1 MTSELTR
8 RILFTLGALLVFRL
22 GTFIPL
28 PGISPSFWEQIFRSQ
43 ADSTLG
49 MANLLSGGAIHRL
62 AIFALGLVPY
72 ISAAV
77 LLQLLP
83 IISKRLRALRTQ
95 GERGRRT
102 IDLLTRSLTA
112 LLSLLQAYGIAMG
125 LEGVPGLVAE
135 PGWLFRT
142 TTVLTLT
149 GGVMALVWLSD
160 WITARGV
167 GNGVTLILFA
177 GIVAE
182 VPAGIAAILE
192 FGRSGFFSGGMIL
205 ALLGSAFAFTSL
217 IVAVER
223 ARRRL
228 PIVHIQ
234 RAGSDPHWHLPLKL
248 NSAGVIPAILASWI
262 LFVPLS
268 IVDWVKPEYSG
279 GLLADNGPLVLT
291 AYAILIVGCT
301 FFYTAYLVDPDAAA
315 EILMRQSALIEG
327 ISPGEPTAEHIDGV
341 VTRLTMIGA
350 IYLALVYV
358 VPAVMIGAARLPFY
372 FGGASLLI
380 VVCAILDLEAHIRA
394 FASVKT
400 GG

>member
-1 MTSELTR
+1 MTPELTR
-8 RILFTLGALLVFRL
+8 RIWFTLGALLVYRL

-28 PGISPSFWEQIFRSQ
+28 PGIAPSVWEQIFRSQ
-43 ADSTLG
+43 ADSILG

-102 IDLLTRSLTA
+102 IDLYTRSLTA
-112 LLSLLQAYGIAMG
+112 LLSILQAYGISIG
-125 LEGVPGLVAE
+125 LESVPGLVAE

-149 GGVMALVWLSD
+149 GGVMALVWLSE
-160 WITARGV
+160 WITARGL
-167 GNGVTLILFA
+167 GNGVTLILFV
-177 GIVAE
+177 GLVAE
-182 VPAGIAAILE
+182 IPAGIAGFLE
-192 FGRSGFFSGGMIL
+192 LGRQGVLSGGMIL
-205 ALLGSAFAFTSL
+205 ALLGSAIAFTTL

-228 PIVHIQ
+228 PVHAQ
-234 RAGSDPHWHLPLKL
+234 SGEGDPPAHLSFKL
-248 NSAGVIPAILASWI
+248 NNAGIMPAVLASW
-262 LFVPLS
+262 V
-268 IVDWVKPEYSG
+268 
-279 GLLADNGPLVLT
+279 LLLPAAIIHTVAPAWEGVLRGPLVT
-291 AYAILIVGCT
+291 IVYAVLIIACT
-301 FFYTAYLVDPDAAA
+301 FFYTAFLIDPDAAA
-315 EILMRQSALIEG
+315 ATLKKRGAFMPG
-327 ISPGEPTAEHIDGV
+327 VGPGEPTAEYIDGV
-341 VTRLTMIGA
+341 MTRLTMIGA
-350 IYLALVYV
+350 IYLALVYL
-358 VPAVMIGAARLPFY
+358 VPAAVVATAPVPFY

-380 VVCAILDLEAHIRA
+380 VVCAILDLDDHIRA

-400 GG
+400 GV

>member
-1 MTSELTR
+1 MTELTR
-8 RILFTLGALLVFRL
+8 RIWFTLGALLVFRL

-28 PGISPSFWEQIFRSQ
+28 PGIAPSVWEQIFRSQ
-43 ADSTLG
+43 ADGTLG

-62 AIFALGLVPY
+62 AIFALGLMPY

-102 IDLLTRSLTA
+102 IDVLTRSLTA
-112 LLSLLQAYGIAMG
+112 LLSTLQAYGIAIA

-149 GGVMALVWLSD
+149 GGVMALVWLSE
-160 WITARGV
+160 WITARGL
-167 GNGVTLILFA
+167 GNGVTLILFV
-177 GIVAE
+177 GLVAE
-182 VPAGIAAILE
+182 VPAGIAGALE
-192 FGRSGFFSGGMIL
+192 VGRSGVLSGGMIL
-205 ALLGSAFAFTSL
+205 AMLGSAIALTAL
-217 IVAVER
+217 VVAVER
-223 ARRRL
+223 ARQRL
-228 PIVHIQ
+228 PVH
-234 RAGSDPHWHLPLKL
+234 AEGGETDPPAFLSFKL
-248 NSAGVIPAILASWI
+248 NNAGIIPAVLASWV
-262 LFVPLS
+262 LA
-268 IVDWVKPEYSG
+268 
-279 GLLADNGPLVLT
+279 LLTAVVYAVAPAWEAQLQGPLFSVV
-291 AYAILIVGCT
+291 YAALIVACT
-301 FFYTAYLVDPDAAA
+301 FFYTAFLIDPDAAA
-315 EILMRQSALIEG
+315 ETLKRHSALIPG
-327 ISPGEPTAEHIDGV
+327 VFPGEPTAEHIDGV
-341 VTRLTMIGA
+341 ITRLTLIGA
-350 IYLALVYV
+350 IYLALVYL
-358 VPAVMIGAARLPFY
+358 VPEALIATARVPFY